1 MLCGCVVRLTAL
13 QCQQFANE
21 CIAMAESATRE
32 NVAALHRM
40 AETWL
45 QIAEGLLAEQQI
57 IPNGQN
63 APSTDKVQ

>member
-1 MLCGCVVRLTAL
+1 VRLSAL

-45 QIAEGLLAEQQI
+45 QIAEGLLAEQHI
-57 IPNGQN
+57 IPNDQN
-63 APSTDKVQ
+63 APSTDEVQ

>member
-1 MLCGCVVRLTAL
+1 MRLTAL

-21 CIAMAESATRE
+21 CLVMAESATRS

-40 AETWL
+40 AEAWL
-45 QIAEGLLAEQQI
+45 QIAEEELLAEQQI
-57 IPNGQN
+57 IPHDQN